1 MRRVVVGFVSFMLT
15 ASSIGGTYATAVY
28 ANPVNEKQVTTG
40 TEEKGIK
47 DKSKDNA
54 ALGGLLLVGLVTLM
68 GKGGSDHKSSGSG
81 GGKNYIQPN
90 TKGGSG
96 TTTPNSTGTTTPN
109 NSGTATQNSSG
120 STSKSSMTAEE
131 VQLLNLI
138 NNERTKQGLAT
149 LKANN
154 AVANVARAHS
164 QDMANNNYF
173 DHYNLKGE
181 SPFTRLRSAGISYL
195 AAGENIA
202 INVSVPSAHQAFMN
216 SSGHRANVLGRD
228 YTEVGVGII
237 HDGSRI
243 YVTEEFIGK

>member
-1 MRRVVVGFVSFMLT
+1 MIIREWSRRLVVACVSFMLT
-15 ASSIGGTYATAVY
+15 ASSIGGTYATTVY
-28 ANPVNEKQVTTG
+28 AGPVNEKQVATG
-40 TEEKGIK
+40 TVGEGLK
-47 DKSKDNA
+47 DKQKEKDKA
-54 ALGGLLLVGLVTLM
+54 ALGGLLLIGLVTM
-68 GKGGSDHKSSGSG
+68 IGKGGSDHKSSGSG

-96 TTTPNSTGTTTPN
+96 SATP
-109 NSGTATQNSSG
+109 NSSG
-120 STSKSSMTAEE
+120 SASKSSMTAEE
-131 VQLLNLI
+131 MQLLNLI
-138 NNERTKQGLAT
+138 NNERTKLGLAT

-181 SPFTRLRSAGISYL
+181 SPFTRLRNAGISYL